1 MAHGPYCRIA
11 SRCALVPYPL
21 CTAKPYCGYSASS
34 ARIRR
39 SRLTFARIEAA
50 AMDALFPSPPMMQ
63 RVGIVKPRAQFPSI
77 SAKSGV
83 APRAKS
89 ARCIASIVAFRILS
103 ASISLS
109 SALAIPKA
117 AAFSRVGSI
126 AALSRGKWF
135 DNAMMVVATCG
146 IAVPS
151 FVVCTVLVY
160 VFGVQLNALPT
171 FGLTSPLHYIMPV
184 ASLALYPTA
193 YISRLMRSSML
204 DVLGQDYMRTAKA
217 KGLSTLKMLFK
228 HALRNAILPVV
239 TYLGPLLAYTVTA
252 VKKLC
257 LLMLVV
263 FALTFSAAAL
273 DDPAPQCKAA
283 LVIDMNTETTL
294 LDFHADERVYPA
306 STTKIMTALLALEY
320 GKLDEVATVSENAV
334 KSLEGT
340 GSVVSL
346 KAGETFTLDEL
357 LHILLIPSSN
367 DASNVI
373 AEHIAGSTD
382 AFVEKMNARAAALGC
397 ENTHFMNPHG
407 LHDEEHYTTAA
418 DLYKI
423 TRAALEYDKFREIV
437 ALKEYR
443 VEPTPLTEDVRHY
456 YTTNYLL
463 TQRIDPRRATKPC
476 LKNAR
481 THRRT
486 EDCRAG
492 VAFTP

>member
-1 MAHGPYCRIA
+1 
-11 SRCALVPYPL
+11 
-21 CTAKPYCGYSASS
+21 
-34 ARIRR
+34 
-39 SRLTFARIEAA
+39 
-50 AMDALFPSPPMMQ
+50 
-63 RVGIVKPRAQFPSI
+63 
-77 SAKSGV
+77 
-83 APRAKS
+83 
-89 ARCIASIVAFRILS
+89 
-103 ASISLS
+103 
-109 SALAIPKA
+109 
-117 AAFSRVGSI
+117 
-126 AALSRGKWF
+126 
-135 DNAMMVVATCG
+135 
-146 IAVPS
+146 
-151 FVVCTVLVY
+151 
-160 VFGVQLNALPT
+160 
-171 FGLTSPLHYIMPV
+171 MP
-184 ASLALYPTA
+184 
-193 YISRLMRSSML
+193 
-204 DVLGQDYMRTAKA
+204 
-217 KGLSTLKMLFK
+217 
-228 HALRNAILPVV
+228 
-239 TYLGPLLAYTVTA
+239 

-373 AEHIAGSTD
+373 AEHVAGSTD

-423 TRAALEYDKFREIV
+423 TRAALQYDKFREIV

-463 TQRIDPRRATKPC
+463 TQRIDPEYYYKKATGVKTGSTSKAGYCLVSTAEDKDLSLMCLVFGAQRDEETRMIRSFTESKRLMEWAFDSFTTKTLLKDAIPIDELPVRLAKGRDSVVVEPEYALERLVPKDLDVSALTLTNDLPEGELTAPIKKGDAIGTITVSDGDTVYGTVPLVAMTDVERSEVLYQLDRMETFVRSRTFRYIVAGIVGFIAFMVIFTIVINRRRARK
-476 LKNAR
+476 KKYR
-481 THRRT
+481 GYRGRR
-486 EDCRAG
+486 RR
-492 VAFTP
+492 